1 MKKLAAQVDFGL
13 FLNAVLSCL
22 QVGSLTI
29 GLFLLIQVKLKKEKE
44 VQAKR
49 IAGRNLP
56 LLLEKLIKSNADQIS
71 LCWTAI
77 NKGQT
82 FERNGIKNISG
93 DGFNIIQSVSV
104 FLFYV

>member
-1 MKKLAAQVDFGL
+1 MAGQVDFGL

-29 GLFLLIQVKLKKEKE
+29 GLFVLIKVKLKKEIE

-56 LLLEKLIKSNADQIS
+56 LLLEKLIKSNADKIS
-71 LCWTAI
+71 IC
-77 NKGQT
+77 
-82 FERNGIKNISG
+82 
-93 DGFNIIQSVSV
+93 
-104 FLFYV
+104 